1 MHITSSMKQQSNYW
15 NMELNEWKHA
25 WVSECKNEHTIV
37 CFTRQQI
44 FGAFSWWQKEAQDV
58 KLKQTNKKQSHI
70 YDISYSKPESCSLD
84 TNKSITRKFPE
95 AIYILCFVFFIM
107 TNSGDQFI

>member
-1 MHITSSMKQQSNYW
+1 MTERSPRCGIKTNKQ
-15 NMELNEWKHA
+15 
-25 WVSECKNEHTIV
+25 
-37 CFTRQQI
+37 
-44 FGAFSWWQKEAQDV
+44 
-58 KLKQTNKKQSHI
+58 KKQSHI
-70 YDISYSKPESCSLD
+70 YDISYSKPESCNLD